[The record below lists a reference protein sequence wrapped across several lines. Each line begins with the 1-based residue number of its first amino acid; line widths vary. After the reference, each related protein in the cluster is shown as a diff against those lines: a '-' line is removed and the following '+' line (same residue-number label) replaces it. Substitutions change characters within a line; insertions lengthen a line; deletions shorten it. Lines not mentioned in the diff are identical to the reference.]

1 MTTAARRPPAVTDAD
16 RAAFDRLLT
25 SLRFDPARPP
35 EKLPTESV
43 TQYLA
48 RVFDLTGVHR
58 AYAEG
63 HKVDEAGRALSD
75 LARDSLEELHQQ
87 RRAIHL
93 AAARTVA
100 DGKAPKVD
108 AKACAEL
115 AAAGDRVEYL
125 KHATM
130 NAMRPSQA
138 RARADEAMNAEP
150 VAVAAQVLTLARI
163 LAAHEVVRGASGVR
177 RTPIGR
183 PNWETVYRVIGD
195 KHGWVHGKSADD
207 RRYIAAVDS
216 LAREWADTTVANALR
231 ERMEARRRVEQAS
244 FPPESSGLLRN
255 RGAPSIQPERRHAR
269 G

>member
-1 MTTAARRPPAVTDAD
+1 MSTAHRLHTAAPT
-16 RAAFDRLLT
+16 AAERDHFARLLKALPFAPLT
-25 SLRFDPARPP
+25 SP
-35 EKLPTESV
+35 EKLPAESI

-48 RVFDLTGVHR
+48 RVFDLTAVHR

-75 LARDSLEELHQQ
+75 LARDALEELHQQ

-115 AAAGDRVEYL
+115 AAAGNRAEYL

-150 VAVAAQVLTLARI
+150 VTVAAQVLTLARI
-163 LAAHEVVRGASGVR
+163 LGAHEVVRGASGFR
-177 RTPIGR
+177 PTPISR
-183 PNWETVYRVIGD
+183 PNSAPVLRVVGD
-195 KHGWVHGKSADD
+195 VHGWVRGKSADD

-216 LAREWADTTVANALR
+216 LAREWADGTVADSLR
-231 ERMEARRRVEQAS
+231 ERMEAA
-244 FPPESSGLLRN
+244 
-255 RGAPSIQPERRHAR
+255 
-269 G
+269 

>member
-1 MTTAARRPPAVTDAD
+1 MHPSTEDSVSTAHRLHTAAPT
-16 RAAFDRLLT
+16 AAERDHFARLLKA
-25 SLRFDPARPP
+25 LPFDPLTPP
-35 EKLPTESV
+35 EKLPTETM

-48 RVFDLTGVHR
+48 RVFDLTAVHR

-75 LARDSLEELHQQ
+75 LARDALEELHQQ

-125 KHATM
+125 RHATM

-150 VAVAAQVLTLARI
+150 VTVAAQVLTLARI
-163 LAAHEVVRGASGVR
+163 LGAHEVVRGASGFR
-177 RTPIGR
+177 PTPISR
-183 PNWETVYRVIGD
+183 PNSAPVLRVVSD
-195 KHGWVHGKSADD
+195 VHGWVRGKSADD

-216 LAREWADTTVANALR
+216 LAREWADTTLANALR
-231 ERMEARRRVEQAS
+231 ERMEAA
-244 FPPESSGLLRN
+244 
-255 RGAPSIQPERRHAR
+255 
-269 G
+269 

>member
-1 MTTAARRPPAVTDAD
+1 MSTAHRLHTAAPT
-16 RAAFDRLLT
+16 AAERDHFARLLKA
-25 SLRFDPARPP
+25 LPFDPLTPP
-35 EKLPTESV
+35 EKLPTETM

-48 RVFDLTGVHR
+48 RVFDLTAVHR
-58 AYAEG
+58 AYAGG

-75 LARDSLEELHQQ
+75 LAWDALEELHQQ

-93 AAARTVA
+93 AAARSVA
-100 DGKAPKVD
+100 DGKVPKVD

-115 AAAGDRVEYL
+115 VAAGNRVEYL

-150 VAVAAQVLTLARI
+150 VTVAAQVLTLARI
-163 LAAHEVVRGASGVR
+163 LAAHEVVRGASGFR

-183 PNWETVYRVIGD
+183 PNWDSVYRVIGD

-207 RRYIAAVDS
+207 RRYISAVDS
-216 LAREWADTTVANALR
+216 LAREWADGTVANALR
-231 ERMEARRRVEQAS
+231 ERMEAA
-244 FPPESSGLLRN
+244 
-255 RGAPSIQPERRHAR
+255 
-269 G
+269 

>member
-1 MTTAARRPPAVTDAD
+1 MSTAHRRHTAPVTAAERDHFA
-16 RAAFDRLLT
+16 RLLKA
-25 SLRFDPARPP
+25 LPFDPLTPP

-48 RVFDLTGVHR
+48 RVFDLTDVHR
-58 AYAEG
+58 AHAEG

-75 LARDSLEELHQQ
+75 LARDALEELHQQ

-93 AAARTVA
+93 AANRTVA
-100 DGKAPKVD
+100 DGKVPKVD

-150 VAVAAQVLTLARI
+150 VTVAAQVLTLARI
-163 LAAHEVVRGASGVR
+163 LGAHEVVRGASGFR

-183 PNWETVYRVIGD
+183 PNSAPVLRVVGD
-195 KHGWVHGKSADD
+195 VHGWVRGKSADD

-216 LAREWADTTVANALR
+216 LAREWADTTLANALR
-231 ERMEARRRVEQAS
+231 ERMEAA
-244 FPPESSGLLRN
+244 
-255 RGAPSIQPERRHAR
+255 
-269 G
+269 

>member
-1 MTTAARRPPAVTDAD
+1 MSTAHRLHTAPATAAERDHFA
-16 RAAFDRLLT
+16 RLLKA
-25 SLRFDPARPP
+25 LPFDPLTPP
-35 EKLPTESV
+35 EKLPTETM

-48 RVFDLTGVHR
+48 RVFDLTAVHR

-75 LARDSLEELHQQ
+75 LARDALEELHQQ

-115 AAAGDRVEYL
+115 AAAGNRAEYL

-130 NAMRPSQA
+130 NAMRASQA

-150 VAVAAQVLTLARI
+150 VTVAAQVLTLARI
-163 LAAHEVVRGASGVR
+163 LGAHEVVRGASGFR
-177 RTPIGR
+177 PTPIGR
-183 PNWETVYRVIGD
+183 PNSAPVLRVVGD
-195 KHGWVHGKSADD
+195 VHGWVRGKSADD

-216 LAREWADTTVANALR
+216 LAREWADTTLANALR
-231 ERMEARRRVEQAS
+231 ERMEAA
-244 FPPESSGLLRN
+244 
-255 RGAPSIQPERRHAR
+255 
-269 G
+269 